1 VFSKLSSNLTNPGI
15 LSPNGSMQYS
25 TPAGIGPALAEASA
39 ATAQPGTSDVTG
51 NIGQPQISPTSGDVV
66 NGPDQQ
72 TSKFIDPVAS
82 PQPRVQTPTWAQAQ
96 ASDNPQELTTKG
108 KALSLLLSGVEGAA
122 RGLAAGVPINGGHT
136 SVGLGPSLLAG
147 VETPFAMKEQSN
159 QLLQQNLEQQKE
171 KAQIAALPQQ
181 QALQR
186 MQALATIRKDQ
197 LVTPRGGGV
206 FDATTNSYV
215 PGTEPSDKNE
225 SLDNAIAAASSKAI
239 ASGADPS
246 KDPTVQQLMSIKA
259 SAAKLPDAEQPLG
272 ARVPQLNDA
281 LQSRYQ
287 VLNPGKPLPAYLSL
301 APNATSK
308 DFDRVDRTL
317 QQTETASGTKAQQDQ
332 TNAIRQQTQGVAQQ
346 SHDDARLDKSYQFNQ
361 GRLDKMRTPVDQL
374 ATRFS
379 RLQDTLAQGSPQADA
394 LVAPELLSVMSG
406 GAGSGL
412 RMNEAEIARIVGG
425 RSKWQDLQA
434 AAQKWSTNP
443 ASANSITQ
451 DQRTQIHAL
460 VSAVGA
466 KVAAKQQI
474 LSDSENQLQGA
485 TDVNSHRKILAD
497 TTNKL
502 GAIDGG
508 SGGANNSPSQ
518 QSGSKAAK
526 WGVPIQ

>member
-1 VFSKLSSNLTNPGI
+1 MGAVFSKLSSNLTNPGI

-25 TPAGIGPALAEASA
+25 TPAGIGPALAAASA
-39 ATAQPGTSDVTG
+39 ATVQPNTSTVDGTLGPDGTSTVTE
-51 NIGQPQISPTSGDVV
+51 NNNAPAQVSQP
-66 NGPDQQ
+66 
-72 TSKFIDPVAS
+72 
-82 PQPRVQTPTWAQAQ
+82 PRVLTPTWQQAQ
-96 ASDNPQELTTKG
+96 ASDNPAELTTKG

-122 RGLAAGVPINGGHT
+122 RGMAAGVPTNPHI
-136 SVGLGPSLLAG
+136 SPGLGGALAAG

-159 QLLQQNLEQQKE
+159 QLIQQNLEQQRAQ
-171 KAQIAALPQQ
+171 AQIQAIPLERLKTMAA
-181 QALQR
+181 
-186 MQALATIRKDQ
+186 IRKDQ
-197 LVTPRGGGV
+197 LITPRSGGV
-206 FDATTNSYV
+206 FDSGTNSYV
-215 PGTEPSDKNE
+215 PGAEPSDKNQNV
-225 SLDNAIAAASSKAI
+225 DNLIAEASAR
-239 ASGADPS
+239 AMANGVDPS
-246 KDPTVQQLMSIKA
+246 KDPTVQQLSAIKGA
-259 SAAKLPDAEQPLG
+259 SAKVPDAEQPLG

-281 LQSRYQ
+281 LQTRYQ
-287 VLNPGKPLPAYLSL
+287 VLNPGKPLPASLAL

-308 DFDRVDRTL
+308 DFDRVDKVM
-317 QQTETASGTKAQQDQ
+317 QQTETSSGTKAQQDQ
-332 TNAIRQQTQGVAQQ
+332 TNAIRQQTQGVEQQ
-346 SHDDARLDKSYQFNQ
+346 SHDDARLDRSYQFNQ
-361 GRLDKMRTPVDQL
+361 SRLDKMRTPVDQL

-434 AAQKWSTNP
+434 SAQKWSTNP
-443 ASANSITQ
+443 ASANSITA

-485 TDVNSHRKILAD
+485 TDVNSHRRILAGA
-497 TTNKL
+497 TTKL
-502 GAIDGG
+502 GAVDGG

>member
-1 VFSKLSSNLTNPGI
+1 MGSVFSKLTSNLTNPGI

-25 TPAGIGPALAEASA
+25 TPSGIGPALAAASA
-39 ATAQPGTSDVTG
+39 ATAAPNTSTVDGTLGPDGTSTVTA
-51 NIGQPQISPTSGDVV
+51 NNTLPA
-66 NGPDQQ
+66 
-72 TSKFIDPVAS
+72 PVG
-82 PQPRVQTPTWAQAQ
+82 PQPRSVTPTWQQAQ
-96 ASDNPQELTTKG
+96 ASDNPQEMTTKG

-122 RGLAAGVPINGGHT
+122 RGLAAGVPVNPHI
-136 SVGLGPSLLAG
+136 SPGLGGALLAG

-159 QLLQQNLEQQKE
+159 QLVQQNLENQRAQ
-171 KAQIAALPQQ
+171 AQIQMIP
-181 QALQR
+181 LQR
-186 MQALATIRKDQ
+186 MQTLAAIRKDQ
-197 LVTPRGGGV
+197 LVPNRSGGI
-206 FDATTNSYV
+206 FDAGTNSYV
-215 PGTEPSDKNE
+215 PGAEPSDKNQNV
-225 SLDNAIAAASSKAI
+225 DNLIAEASQRAIAN
-239 ASGADPS
+239 GVDPS
-246 KDPTVQQLMSIKA
+246 KDPTVQQLSAIKGA
-259 SAAKLPDAEQPLG
+259 SAKLPDAEQPLG
-272 ARVPQLNDA
+272 SRVPQLNDA
-281 LQSRYQ
+281 LQTRYQ
-287 VLNPGKPLPAYLSL
+287 VLNHGKLLPASL
-301 APNATSK
+301 MLTSNATLK
-308 DFDRVDRTL
+308 DFDRVDKVM

-332 TNAIRQQTQGVAQQ
+332 TNALRQQTQGVAQQ
-346 SHDDARLDKSYQFNQ
+346 SHDDARLDRSYQFNQ

-379 RLQDTLAQGSPQADA
+379 RLQDTLAQGSPQSDA

-412 RMNEAEIARIVGG
+412 RMNESEISRIVGG

-443 ASANSITQ
+443 ATANSITA

-485 TDVNSHRKILAD
+485 TDVNSHRRILAD

-508 SGGANNSPSQ
+508 NSSGGANNSPSQ

>member
-1 VFSKLSSNLTNPGI
+1 
-15 LSPNGSMQYS
+15 M
-25 TPAGIGPALAEASA
+25 
-39 ATAQPGTSDVTG
+39 
-51 NIGQPQISPTSGDVV
+51 
-66 NGPDQQ
+66 
-72 TSKFIDPVAS
+72 
-82 PQPRVQTPTWAQAQ
+82 
-96 ASDNPQELTTKG
+96 
-108 KALSLLLSGVEGAA
+108 EGAA
-122 RGLAAGVPINGGHT
+122 RGAAAGIPVNGGHT
-136 SVGLGPSLLAG
+136 GVGIGPSLLAG

-159 QLLQQNLEQQKE
+159 QLVQQNLENQRAQ
-171 KAQIAALPQQ
+171 AQIQMIP
-181 QALQR
+181 LQR
-186 MQALATIRKDQ
+186 MQTLAAIRKDQ
-197 LVTPRGGGV
+197 LVTPRSGGV
-206 FDATTNSYV
+206 FDAGTNSYV
-215 PGTEPSDKNE
+215 PGAEPSDKNQNV
-225 SLDNAIAAASSKAI
+225 DNLIAEASERAIAN
-239 ASGADPS
+239 GVDPS
-246 KDPTVQQLMSIKA
+246 KDPRVQQLNAVKAA
-259 SAAKLPDAEQPLG
+259 SAKTPDADQPLG

-281 LQSRYQ
+281 LQTRYQ
-287 VLNPGKPLPAYLSL
+287 VLNRNKPLPASLTL

-308 DFDRVDRTL
+308 DFDRVDKVM
-317 QQTETASGTKAQQDQ
+317 QQTEAASGTKAQQDQ
-332 TNAIRQQTQGVAQQ
+332 TAALRQQTQGVEQQ
-346 SHDDARLDKSYQFNQ
+346 SHDDARLDRSYQFNQ

-412 RMNEAEIARIVGG
+412 RMNEAEISRIVGG
-425 RSKWQDLQA
+425 RSQWQTLQA

-443 ASANSITQ
+443 ATANSITQ
-451 DQRTQIHAL
+451 DQRSQIHAL

-508 SGGANNSPSQ
+508 NSSGGANNSPSQ